1 MKKIAGYA
9 VVLILSVQVLSA
21 QAQGPT
27 VTDSL
32 NALIPRTAPQ
42 KLNTV
47 FDALCKQFEKM
58 EREDALA
65 AAKQSLERAKDKRN
79 FLAEIFAH
87 RNLGQLYNH
96 YGNKEEALIHYQ
108 ESVRIARQQSSHK
121 FDLAIA
127 LFDLGQFLSWQGL
140 LAEGLQNL
148 LDASR
153 IFESIEAYTYVTLC
167 HVEATTIHYN
177 AQNYQ
182 QCLEEGY
189 RVLAFHEKLSE
200 SEKTPDSEFQRM
212 STYNTMG
219 LANKGLQQ
227 YDKAIENFEKGEAIA
242 RQLNNVFWT
251 GLINGNKAVI
261 LKYIGRPDEAIAPLL
276 TDYRIS
282 KQFHV
287 WGSAGMAVIALSEI
301 YRDKRDLKKAQQYLD
316 SARLV
321 LANETDGFAL
331 QKGLASYWIAFARLK
346 AVTGDHTEAYN
357 ATLHH
362 MALRDSLSHDREMLN
377 LAKVKASYDLEQKQK
392 EIELLTRN
400 NEVQQERIR
409 SQKMLFIST
418 LLVLIL
424 VAFLAA
430 TLVFNFRR
438 QKKIHRLLRQ
448 QRDEIETKN
457 MALEAQGVKLQENNQ
472 YIQSLNAQLEQ
483 KVVAR
488 TRELEQSN
496 KELDTFLYH
505 SSHDIRRPITTL
517 LGLEQVSR
525 YATTDEEM
533 TQLFS
538 KVAET
543 ARSMDS
549 MLFKM
554 QMVYELNK
562 PDHPVE
568 VTDVE
573 EMIAEVLSHF
583 REDLERHSMASY
595 VSVPPGLQVVSN
607 KILLKIVFRN
617 LLENSIIF
625 RKTGSAGC
633 FVRISVKKENGIFEV
648 SVTDNGI
655 GIKEKYTPKI
665 FDLYFRA
672 SQASKGNGLGLYLV
686 QKAVQQLKGRI
697 TLVSDF
703 TVGTTF
709 TIQLPVES

>member
-1 MKKIAGYA
+1 MNKIAGYA
-9 VVLILSVQVLSA
+9 VVLILSAQVLSV
-21 QAQGPT
+21 QAQDSS

-32 NALIPRTAPQ
+32 NALIHVTAPHQ
-42 KLNTV
+42 LSTV
-47 FDALCKQFEKM
+47 FDALSRRFEKM
-58 EREDALA
+58 KQEDALE
-65 AAKQSLERAKDKRN
+65 AAKQSLERAKDKQN
-79 FLAEIFAH
+79 TLAEIFAH

-96 YGNKEEALIHYQ
+96 YGNKEEALVHFH
-108 ESVRIARQQSSHK
+108 EGVRIARQQSSHQ

-127 LFDLGQFLSWQGL
+127 LFDLGEFLSWQGL

-153 IFESIEAYTYVTLC
+153 IFESIQAYPYVTLC
-167 HVEATTIHYN
+167 HAEATTIHYN
-177 AQNYQ
+177 AQNYH
-182 QCLEEGY
+182 QCLEEGN
-189 RVLAFHEKLSE
+189 RVLAFHEKLKE
-200 SEKTPDSEFQRM
+200 SDKTSDSEFQRM
-212 STYNTMG
+212 TTYNTMG

-227 YDKAIENFEKGEAIA
+227 YDKAIENFEKAEAIA
-242 RQLNNVFWT
+242 QQLNNAFWI
-251 GLINGNKAVI
+251 GLINGNKAVV
-261 LKYIGRPDEAIAPLL
+261 LKYTGRPDEAIEPLL
-276 TDYRIS
+276 TDYRTS

-287 WGSAGMAVIALSEI
+287 WGSAGMSAITLSEI
-301 YRDKRDLKKAQQYLD
+301 YRDKRDLQKAQQYLD

-321 LANETDGFAL
+321 LSNETDGFAL
-331 QKGLASYWIAFARLK
+331 QKGLAAYWIAFARLK
-346 AVTGDHTEAYN
+346 AVTGNHTEAYN

-362 MALRDSLSHDREMLN
+362 MALRDSLSHDREMLD
-377 LAKVKASYDLEQKQK
+377 LAKVKASYDLDQKQK

-409 SQKMLFIST
+409 WQKMLFIST

-430 TLVFNFRR
+430 TLVVNFRR

-457 MALEAQGVKLQENNQ
+457 LALEAQGIKLQENNQ

-483 KVVAR
+483 NVAAR
-488 TRELEQSN
+488 TRELEQVN

-525 YATTDEEM
+525 YTTTGEEM
-533 TQLFS
+533 AQLFG

-562 PDHPVE
+562 SYHPVE

-573 EMIAEVLSHF
+573 EVIAETLAHF
-583 REDLERHSMASY
+583 KEDLERHSMASHL
-595 VSVPPGLQVVSN
+595 SVPPGLKILSN

-625 RKTGSAGC
+625 RKTGSDGC
-633 FVRISVKKENGIFEV
+633 FVSISVRKENGAFEV
-648 SVTDNGI
+648 SFTDNGI

-686 QKAVQQLKGRI
+686 RKAVQQLKGRI
-697 TLVSDF
+697 ILVSDF

-709 TIQLPVES
+709 TILLPVAS